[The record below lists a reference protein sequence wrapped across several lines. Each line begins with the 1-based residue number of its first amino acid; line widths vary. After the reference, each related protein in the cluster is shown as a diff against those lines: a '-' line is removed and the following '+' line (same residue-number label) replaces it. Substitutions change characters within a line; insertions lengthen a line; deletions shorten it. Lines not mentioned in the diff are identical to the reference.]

1 MFVALILTIS
11 IGSYFWVDSR
21 YPALLKKLH
30 SGKAVRLSGT
40 LSFDALMP
48 VAPAMPLTT
57 RIGHTIVNWLWTNR
71 IGMTFGICFGAAML
85 TLLPMLPR
93 IRFNSA
99 AANTLLGTVTG
110 LPLGVCANCVAPIGR
125 SLFNAGASPSTV
137 LAAMI
142 SSPMLNVVVLAMVFT
157 LFRLASLWCGWLSR
171 WLYSHWCLCSP
182 GKPVLPRKYLPC
194 SRLLVDG
201 CGQRPEH

>member
-1 MFVALILTIS
+1 FVVLLGVVSVDIVPHRSDFLTKPKRGVVMTSGAGSAHLASLASARRGLLVQVFVALILTIS

-57 RIGHTIVNWLWTNR
+57 RIGHTTVNWMWTNR

-85 TLLPMLPR
+85 TLLPLLPR
-93 IRFNSA
+93 IKFQSGFG
-99 AANTLLGTVTG
+99 NTLLGGAAGV
-110 LPLGVCANCVAPIGR
+110 PLGVCANCVAPIGKGMYE
-125 SLFNAGASPSTV
+125 SGASPNTV
-137 LAAMI
+137 LATMI
-142 SSPMLNVVVLAMVFT
+142 SSPL
-157 LFRLASLWCGWLSR
+157 
-171 WLYSHWCLCSP
+171 
-182 GKPVLPRKYLPC
+182 
-194 SRLLVDG
+194 
-201 CGQRPEH
+201 